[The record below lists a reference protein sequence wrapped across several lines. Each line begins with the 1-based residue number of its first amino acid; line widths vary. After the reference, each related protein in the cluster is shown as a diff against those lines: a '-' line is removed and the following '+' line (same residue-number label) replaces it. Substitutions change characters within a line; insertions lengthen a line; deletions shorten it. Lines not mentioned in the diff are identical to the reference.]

1 MNKLLAALVVSTFAL
16 GTVSAYAA
24 DAVKKEELTSAQRAD
39 MRTRADQ
46 LTRARANGT
55 EHVSAKTTQAPVSK
69 KVQHTTKK
77 TTKVTRH
84 TVKKSNVKQ

>member
-16 GTVSAYAA
+16 GTLSAYAA

-55 EHVSAKTTQAPVSK
+55 EHVSAKTTHAPATK

-84 TVKKSNVKQ
+84 TVKKTNVKQ